1 MEEKTTLQKIKEQL
15 EKKMTLAIVCA
26 IEDGAKIEHSK
37 YVTNGYTID
46 GVFVQIL
53 SIDNISVC
61 LNMKSEIICKAC
73 KPSKDEL
80 EKLAAEKRAELEEIE
95 NQLKSEQI

>member
-15 EKKMTLAIVCA
+15 EEKMTLAIVRA

-61 LNMKSEIICKAC
+61 LNMKSEIICEAC

-80 EKLAAEKRAELEEIE
+80 EKLAEIKRAELEKIE
-95 NQLKSEQI
+95 KQLKSE